1 MIRAIAAGKVA
12 AANIDEALGFAHDV
26 RDAVD
31 IPAARMPLGPCGR
44 VELKDVTY
52 AEAVKSFDIAKLGMS
67 AQEAHQESAR
77 CLRCDH
83 HGFGTTR
90 KEEELAW

>member
-1 MIRAIAAGKVA
+1 
-12 AANIDEALGFAHDV
+12 
-26 RDAVD
+26 
-31 IPAARMPLGPCGR
+31 
-44 VELKDVTY
+44 
-52 AEAVKSFDIAKLGMS
+52 MS